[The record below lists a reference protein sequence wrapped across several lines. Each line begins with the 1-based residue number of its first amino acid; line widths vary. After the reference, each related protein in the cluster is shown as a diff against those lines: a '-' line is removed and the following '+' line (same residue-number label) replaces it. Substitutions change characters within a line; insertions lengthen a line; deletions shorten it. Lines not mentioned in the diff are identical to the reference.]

1 MVTPSKAVLSKYADV
16 MINFA
21 LNSGKG
27 MKRGEVVYL
36 VTQMAG
42 LPLAKE
48 VYRTILASGGYPLVK
63 VVDDEFQV
71 IQLKNSSNK
80 QLSFY
85 PEKLYTGMAES
96 IDHWVRILG
105 DEDPMYLKDCDPKKI
120 MLQSKSVKPFRDLLD
135 AKENRGEFTWTLC
148 LYGTP
153 GMAKEAG
160 LSEQAY
166 WNEIKKACFLGEKD
180 PVAKWKSVFKD
191 MNSILRKINKLDIK
205 RVHVEAK
212 NTDLWVTIGD
222 KRQWLGGSGRNI
234 PSFEI
239 FTSPDWRGTEGTI
252 FFDQP
257 LYRYGNI
264 IRDIQLTFKDGKV
277 VKATAKKNEKL
288 LREMIKQPNADKV
301 GEFSLTD
308 KRFSKIGKFMANT
321 LYDEN
326 FGGRFGNT
334 HLAVG
339 KSYQDTYTGNLKRAT
354 EKTWERLGYND
365 SPVHTDIIATSNRKV
380 TAELANGKTRVI
392 YENGE
397 FSI

>member
-1 MVTPSKAVLSKYADV
+1 MYKPSKITLSKYADV

-21 LNSGKG
+21 LNGGKG
-27 MKRGEVVYL
+27 IKRGEVVYL

-42 LPLAKE
+42 VPLAKE
-48 VYRTILASGGYPLVK
+48 AYKAILGAGGYPLLK
-63 VVDDEFQV
+63 IVDDEFQV
-71 IQLKNSSNK
+71 IHLQNASTK

-85 PEKLYTGMAES
+85 PEKFYDGLVDT

-105 DEDPMYLKDCDPKKI
+105 DDDPMYLKGCDPKKI
-120 MLQSKSVKPFRDLLD
+120 LLSSKTAKPFRDMLNK
-135 AKENRGEFTWTLC
+135 KENMGKFTWTLC

-160 LSEQAY
+160 LSEKAY
-166 WNEIKKACFLGEKD
+166 WGQIKKACFLSEKD
-180 PVAKWKSVFKD
+180 PVKKWKSVFGE
-191 MNSILRKINKLDIK
+191 MNGILRKINRLDIK

-212 NTDLWVTIGD
+212 DTDLWVTIGD
-222 KRQWLGGSGRNI
+222 KRKWLGGSGRNI

-264 IRDIQLTFKDGKV
+264 IRDISLTFKGGKV
-277 VKATAKKNEKL
+277 VKATAKENQAL
-288 LREMIKQPNADKV
+288 LREMIKQKNADKI

-339 KSYQDTYTGNLKRAT
+339 ESYQDTYTGDLKRAT
-354 EKTWERLGYND
+354 DKTWDRLGYND
-365 SPVHTDIIATSNRKV
+365 SPVHTDMIGTTNRTV
-380 TAELANGKTRVI
+380 TAVLGSGKTRVI
-392 YENGE
+392 YQNGE
-397 FSI
+397 FTL